1 MNAPTSRATRRL
13 AALSLTAVLASGCVS
28 HTHVVGLGATGSGS
42 TVARQFY
49 LFFGLFP
56 VNTIDTQRMAP
67 DLTSYTVETGFGL
80 VDLALSPFLLPFTL
94 TTRTVRVRT

>member
-1 MNAPTSRATRRL
+1 MNASPSRTRHRL
-13 AALSLTAVLASGCVS
+13 AILPLTALMASACVS
-28 HTHVVGLGATGSGS
+28 HTHVVGLGATGTGN

-67 DLTSYTVETGFGL
+67 DLTSYTVETSFGL
-80 VDLALSPFLLPFTL
+80 VDLALSPFLLPFSL